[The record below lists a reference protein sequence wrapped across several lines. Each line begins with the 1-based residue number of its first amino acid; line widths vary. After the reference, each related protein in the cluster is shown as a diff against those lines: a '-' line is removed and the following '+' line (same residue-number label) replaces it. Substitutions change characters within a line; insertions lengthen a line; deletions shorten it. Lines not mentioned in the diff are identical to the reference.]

1 MAFDLDSR
9 IVKARAGRRNE
20 RRHIAALIPG
30 AIVVFFCAREGD
42 EAAVVAAL
50 ALGYACDHTR
60 DVVLL
65 CAPEAGGGGRA
76 VGRSCTGHPRRPAVT
91 GTLPG
96 LETLRATE
104 NLVLL
109 DQLGRYR
116 GWQRT
121 RRIARAR
128 DELLY
133 PDSSPPTAQRCA
145 RRRLASAG

>member
-1 MAFDLDSR
+1 M
-9 IVKARAGRRNE
+9 
-20 RRHIAALIPG
+20 
-30 AIVVFFCAREGD
+30 
-42 EAAVVAAL
+42 

-96 LETLRATE
+96 LETLRAPE

-128 DELLY
+128 DELLSDTQILPHPRPKGALGVVSHQQAKSRPNY
-133 PDSSPPTAQRCA
+133 VSRESSPGRQLTLESKPRSCY
-145 RRRLASAG
+145 GG